1 VKKKASITPRKN
13 GAEEGTR
20 TPTGFLPQPPQGCV
34 STSFTT
40 SAYFAD
46 IVTKNNPMRNVK
58 VKNQQ
63 PFFKQFLPYRVK
75 VWKTKIKRP

>member
-1 VKKKASITPRKN
+1 
-13 GAEEGTR
+13 
-20 TPTGFLPQPPQGCV
+20 
-34 STSFTT
+34 
-40 SAYFAD
+40 
-46 IVTKNNPMRNVK
+46 MRNVK